1 VGEKKK
7 KAPEKIWPCDY
18 PDCKDPWQFVQMKK
32 GDDGRPK
39 PSKRRCKKHWTLP

>member
-1 VGEKKK
+1 
-7 KAPEKIWPCDY
+7 
-18 PDCKDPWQFVQMKK
+18 VQMKK